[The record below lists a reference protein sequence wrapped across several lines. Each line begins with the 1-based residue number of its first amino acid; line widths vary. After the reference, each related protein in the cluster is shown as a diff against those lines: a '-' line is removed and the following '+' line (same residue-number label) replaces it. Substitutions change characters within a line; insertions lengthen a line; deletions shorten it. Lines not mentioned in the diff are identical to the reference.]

1 MATSVFHS
9 HTETAAGSGKLKV
22 RVIFQ
27 ASWTGSDF
35 GSGAGLALRVTQ
47 SAVTTVLSQTA
58 PPSSRQQMLLEGGL
72 DIAGG
77 TPFTVDLLATV
88 TGAAAMTA
96 YNIKFYIEVIKR

>member
-9 HTETAAGSGKLKV
+9 HTETAAAAGKLKV

-35 GSGAGLALRVTQ
+35 GAGAGLALRVTQ
-47 SAVTTVLSQTA
+47 SAVTTVLSET
-58 PPSSRQQMLLEGGL
+58 PTPTSRQQMLLEGGA

-77 TPFTVDLLATV
+77 IPFTVDLLATV
-88 TGAAAMTA
+88 TGAAALTA
-96 YNIKFYIEVIKR
+96 WNIKFYIEVIKR